1 MHGSGEHLRSF
12 GHKTALAMTDEQL
25 AGLNVLATLMLHHGD
40 ETDELHPIPIS
51 RAATTLLQ
59 NSTFEIAASLQP
71 LLGLLRPFVKKHT
84 PQK

>member
-1 MHGSGEHLRSF
+1 MP
-12 GHKTALAMTDEQL
+12 
-25 AGLNVLATLMLHHGD
+25 ATLMLHLGD
-40 ETDELHPIPIS
+40 ETDELHPIPIL

-71 LLGLLRPFVKKHT
+71 LLDLLRPFVKKHT